1 MLQKDGATSE
11 RKVRMQDRSVATIN
25 NILDAA
31 RALFTEKQYADVS
44 LREIT
49 EVAGVTKGALYHHF
63 STKEE
68 LYLQTI
74 YRCLAEVKEI
84 TQISLEANRG
94 QSCRRRIYLGLLSF
108 LELPDETISVMRS
121 IRRNIDIF
129 EDPVRAE
136 LITAYQE
143 ALPKPIESILA
154 EGMANGEIV
163 SMDARLLSWQH
174 VAVVEV
180 SLHDYGRALLGG
192 PEEMANFIVALFF
205 NGIES
210 PQNA

>member
-1 MLQKDGATSE
+1 
-11 RKVRMQDRSVATIN
+11 MQDRSVTTIN
-25 NILDAA
+25 RILDAA
-31 RALFTEKQYADVS
+31 RTLFTEKQYTDVS

-63 STKEE
+63 ATKEE

-74 YRCLAEVKEI
+74 NRCLAEVKEAA
-84 TQISLEANRG
+84 QIALKNSQGE
-94 QSCRRRIYLGLLSF
+94 SCRHRLYLGLLSF
-108 LELPDETISVMRS
+108 LQLPDETLNIMRS
-121 IRRNIDIF
+121 IRRNINIL

-136 LITAYQE
+136 LIAAYQE

-154 EGMANGEIV
+154 DGMADGEIV

-180 SLHDYGRALLGG
+180 SLHDYGRNLLGG
-192 PEEMANFIVALFF
+192 PEEMADSIVTLFF
-205 NGIES
+205 NGIKS
-210 PQNA
+210 P

>member
-1 MLQKDGATSE
+1 
-11 RKVRMQDRSVATIN
+11 MQDRSVTTIN

-63 STKEE
+63 ATKEE

-74 YRCLAEVKEI
+74 YRCLAEVKEV
-84 TQISLEANRG
+84 TRISLETSRG
-94 QSCRRRIYLGLLSF
+94 KSCRRRIYLGLLSF
-108 LELPDETISVMRS
+108 LQLPGETIRVMRS
-121 IRRNIDIF
+121 IRRNVNIF

-180 SLHDYGRALLGG
+180 SLHDYGRNLLGG
-192 PEEMANFIVALFF
+192 PEEMADFIVTFLF
-205 NGIES
+205 NGIER
-210 PQNA
+210 PQES

>member
-1 MLQKDGATSE
+1 
-11 RKVRMQDRSVATIN
+11 MQDRSVTTIN

-63 STKEE
+63 ATKEE

-74 YRCLAEVKEI
+74 YRCLVEVKEI
-84 TQISLEANRG
+84 TQFSLETNRG
-94 QSCRRRIYLGLLSF
+94 ENCRRRIYLGLLSF
-108 LELPDETISVMRS
+108 LQLPDETISVMRS
-121 IRRNIDIF
+121 IRRNINIF
-129 EDPVRAE
+129 EDPVRTE
-136 LITAYQE
+136 LIMAYQE

-180 SLHDYGRALLGG
+180 SLHDYGRNLLGS
-192 PEEMANFIVALFF
+192 PEEMADSIVSLFF

-210 PQNA
+210 PQNS